1 MKLIY
6 LKKHGSN
13 KRGEIKEVAD
23 GYARN
28 FLLPDGV
35 ALPATAENIKK
46 VASGVEKKEA
56 VINRDLNK
64 FKLLVQKLKG
74 KKIEI
79 MGKAGDSGK
88 LYAAIGEKEIKE
100 KLKILGFDV
109 TSAKIV
115 TPEHLK
121 EAGEYEVSVDFGHQ
135 LVAKIIVIVKI

>member
-100 KLKILGFDV
+100 KLKVLGFDV
-109 TSAKIV
+109 SSAKIV
-115 TPEHLK
+115 TQEHLK
-121 EAGEYEVSVDFGHQ
+121 EAGEYEVLVDFGHQ